1 MLPLHKFVSVISLDS
16 CFPFAITFI
25 FPGTQSN
32 SNGVNLASNQKLFPV
47 SPNNQQQQQQQQQQ
61 IQGNK
66 QYGRE
71 GEGAG
76 YSGGSNPQWQTYQQQ
91 QMPPAATYQ
100 GPINQFQGVNNHGYE
115 GE

>member
-1 MLPLHKFVSVISLDS
+1 MLPLHTLVSVISPYIP
-16 CFPFAITFI
+16 FPFEITLI

-32 SNGVNLASNQKLFPV
+32 NNGVNLRSNQKLFPV
-47 SPNNQQQQQQQQQQ
+47 SPNNQQQQ

-76 YSGGSNPQWQTYQQQ
+76 YSGGSNQQWQNYQQQ

-100 GPINQFQGVNNHGYE
+100 GPINQFQGGNNHGYE

>member
-1 MLPLHKFVSVISLDS
+1 MYATLYTFVSVISPDIHI
-16 CFPFAITFI
+16 PFEITFI

-32 SNGVNLASNQKLFPV
+32 SNGVNLGSNQKLFPV
-47 SPNNQQQQQQQQQQ
+47 SSNNQQQQQQQQ

-91 QMPPAATYQ
+91 QMPPAGTYQ
-100 GPINQFQGVNNHGYE
+100 GPINQFQGANNHGYE